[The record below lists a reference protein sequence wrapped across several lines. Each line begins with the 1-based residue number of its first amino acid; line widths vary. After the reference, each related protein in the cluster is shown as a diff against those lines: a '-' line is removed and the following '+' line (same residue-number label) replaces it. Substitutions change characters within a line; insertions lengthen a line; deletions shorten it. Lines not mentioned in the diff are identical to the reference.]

1 MTRRLWRWLPW
12 LLGAA
17 LLVVV
22 IRLVWVNEV
31 VAALRQL
38 RPGEITIRIAAN
50 SVVLPAIT
58 ARWALLRGLVMIH
71 FLGLDLTLPQLVT
84 TLTAARLAILLLLP
98 AGLGALELSQ
108 VIARFRR
115 GTP

>member
-50 SVVLPAIT
+50 SVVLLAII
-58 ARWALLRGLVMIH
+58 ARWALL
-71 FLGLDLTLPQLVT
+71 
-84 TLTAARLAILLLLP
+84 
-98 AGLGALELSQ
+98 LSS
-108 VIARFRR
+108 ASS
-115 GTP
+115 G